1 VNTQFCADWVIISAR
16 KQLVNLARAATVESH
31 RIEIQLAL
39 YKKEYRIV
47 AWIRNLAA
55 I

>member
-1 VNTQFCADWVIISAR
+1 MGGLGPDPSAAR
-16 KQLVNLARAATVESH
+16 RLVNLAHAATVESH
-31 RIEIQLAL
+31 RIESQLAL